1 MRIEK
6 LSIRLATV
14 MIFLMIGIFAVILSL
29 LAGAYFKQAALDAQM
44 NSLSRVIEVATD
56 EMLKGVRANTF
67 DLGMRLAYSPELI
80 EAFSGV
86 QKNNDQA
93 QILVLLDDPFING
106 FVGFQHIN
114 LEKIRVYNLQLEFV
128 AESNRGVKGLD
139 RKLDHHLVQQLSK
152 LRGIDR
158 LRTMDDLWM
167 SSKGPLYSTLVPIG
181 GLRILGYLEVI
192 INPAHNLP
200 EIGKITKTPVSVFS
214 TTGQPLNI
222 SEQDMKGFLPVKY
235 TLLTSDG
242 EPAYRI
248 VGYENVDKLNQEMG
262 ATQIITTMGFLVLTV
277 MVLLFALRLFQRFL
291 FSPVSQMIV
300 DMEQMAHGN
309 LDLKVNKKGLKE
321 FYILAEAFNLMAD
334 QVRVRTNE
342 LHDSQNRLLQL
353 LDLDNSAI
361 LCFGHKNDV
370 VYFNKGASDI
380 FGYANDEI
388 NDLEFSDLFAEDITL
403 LNTDDVLQTRMQCL
417 TKDGRSFLSDAIIN
431 ALSVMGESGFAVV
444 LNSVSIHSDET
455 TMDSVVG
462 INQTAEQGMKEVEQ
476 SLKRILEIARNNP
489 GLLLGVEGSELSEF
503 QSLSSANDK
512 LRLRQDAVNVMHS
525 ALACWEHDLD
535 KSKLALAEESKIWP
549 VYIDKSTPTTR
560 TMDKYLHID
569 SCPKNPRC
577 QRVVDTAE
585 FVLKQLGDKQT
596 AYQQKLLTELQ
607 VLRQSM
613 SGV

>member
-14 MIFLMIGIFAVILSL
+14 MIFFMIGIFAVILSL

-67 DLGMRLAYSPELI
+67 DLGMRLAYSGELI

-86 QKNNDQA
+86 QKNDDQS
-93 QILVLLDDPFING
+93 QLLVLLDDPFING
-106 FVGFQHIN
+106 FVGFQNIN
-114 LEKIRVYNLQLEFV
+114 LEKIRVYDLQLEFV
-128 AESNRGVKGLD
+128 AESNRGIKGLD
-139 RKLDHHLVQQLSK
+139 RKLDHHLVQQISK

-158 LRTMDDLWM
+158 LKAMDDLWM

-192 INPAHNLP
+192 IDPAHNLP
-200 EIGKITKTPVSVFS
+200 EIGKITKTPVSIFS
-214 TTGQPLNI
+214 STGHPLNI
-222 SEQDMKGFLPVKY
+222 SQQDMNGFLPVKY

-262 ATQIITTMGFLVLTV
+262 ATQVITTMGFLVLTL
-277 MVLLFALRLFQRFL
+277 MVLLFALKLFQRFL

-388 NDLEFSDLFAEDITL
+388 NDLEFSDLFADDITR
-403 LNTDDVLQTRMQCL
+403 LNTDDVLQTRLQCL

-444 LNSVSIHSDET
+444 LNSVLVRSDEAT
-455 TMDSVVG
+455 VDSVVNN
-462 INQTAEQGMKEVEQ
+462 NQSAEQG
-476 SLKRILEIARNNP
+476 
-489 GLLLGVEGSELSEF
+489 
-503 QSLSSANDK
+503 
-512 LRLRQDAVNVMHS
+512 
-525 ALACWEHDLD
+525 
-535 KSKLALAEESKIWP
+535 
-549 VYIDKSTPTTR
+549 
-560 TMDKYLHID
+560 
-569 SCPKNPRC
+569 
-577 QRVVDTAE
+577 
-585 FVLKQLGDKQT
+585 
-596 AYQQKLLTELQ
+596 
-607 VLRQSM
+607 
-613 SGV
+613 